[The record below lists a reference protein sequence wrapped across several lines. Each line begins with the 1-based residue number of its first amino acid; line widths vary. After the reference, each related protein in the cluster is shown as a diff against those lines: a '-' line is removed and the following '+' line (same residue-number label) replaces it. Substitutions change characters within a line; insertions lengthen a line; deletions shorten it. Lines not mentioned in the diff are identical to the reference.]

1 MARMAVWAALA
12 VGLLAVSAGEGQA
25 QVTRSAF
32 RRPSVSPYLNL
43 LLPNDGDDLPNYQMM
58 VRPLVEQRRRNQDFA
73 RDISALQSAV
83 VENNIRDQRG
93 DMGLRPTGHST
104 VFLNNSHFFS
114 SYHSH
119 FFPGLNVRRR

>member
-1 MARMAVWAALA
+1 MARMAVLTALA
-12 VGLLAVSAGEGQA
+12 VGVLAVLGGECQA
-25 QVTRSAF
+25 QVTRPAF

-43 LLPNDGDDLPNYQMM
+43 LLPNDDGLPNYQTM
-58 VRPLVEQRRRNQDFA
+58 VRPFVEQRRRNQDFA
-73 RDISALQSAV
+73 REIGALQSAV

-119 FFPGLNVRRR
+119 FFPTLNVRRR